1 MIATLI
7 IIGILLIAMA
17 YGIISD
23 IRAYNARMTEYK
35 QDITA
40 LEHDTI
46 LTSEWYFDSVTRACK
61 RAIKID

>member
-1 MIATLI
+1 MIAMLI
-7 IIGILLIAMA
+7 IIGVLLIAMV

-35 QDITA
+35 QDMMA

-46 LTSEWYFDSVTRACK
+46 LTDKWYFDSVTRACK
-61 RAIKID
+61 GAVKID